1 MEDKKLIK
9 LSNGKTKEMTCS
21 EVYEQFKNF
30 LYKTA
35 FKWSHQYSV
44 DDVFQVAGIGL
55 TKAYNSYDVDKDI
68 LFMTYLATIVNNEIR
83 MYHYKNEKH
92 VGVKSL
98 DSPIGEH
105 PTLLIDMLAD
115 NTDYEEIAVEN
126 INKVWINNLCKKLI
140 EHLNS
145 REKKI
150 IKYRFMGGLTLR
162 KIGEKVGIS
171 GSRIGQII
179 DSCIAKMKIYYE
191 SEEFNVNVNSRKECF
206 KYFSENDTKEKSELI
221 SDVVKKYGCTPGTA
235 ENYYYTWKSQYL
247 KSEDMSEVKPKGEI
261 KVKDL
266 IREPQMVKKSTY
278 EKVKEFKPKN
288 GVLQATNLR
297 GKIMCYNLYDN
308 GNGFY
313 MKRPNGNTV
322 MPIEFAEVDDL
333 IKELQAVKRAG
344 E

>member
-1 MEDKKLIK
+1 MRYTNSLRI
-9 LSNGKTKEMTCS
+9 SFIR
-21 EVYEQFKNF
+21 QP
-30 LYKTA
+30 

-150 IKYRFMGGLTLR
+150 IKYRFMDGLALR

-191 SEEFNVNVNSRKECF
+191 SEEFNVNENWYALIIASQFPVTVEQAFKILDRGKNFTKRKDNYTKF
-206 KYFSENDTKEKSELI
+206 TKEELQQME
-221 SDVVKKYGCTPGTA
+221 K
-235 ENYYYTWKSQYL
+235 L
-247 KSEDMSEVKPKGEI
+247 KSKGYTYRQIGELYGISLHAAYDRI
-261 KVKDL
+261 KR
-266 IREPQMVKKSTY
+266 IKK
-278 EKVKEFKPKN
+278 EMM
-288 GVLQATNLR
+288 
-297 GKIMCYNLYDN
+297 I
-308 GNGFY
+308 
-313 MKRPNGNTV
+313 
-322 MPIEFAEVDDL
+322 
-333 IKELQAVKRAG
+333 
-344 E
+344 